1 MGFMYQQPEDINAEP
16 SEVMTPEVW
25 VDVPTKPNKTEQLV
39 KLSIEEESLQDELDE
54 VQQELRHEF
63 HILQQQ
69 LGGEGEISLR
79 IPQESTGHGAVFLED
94 GLEFPLQT
102 LFNQD
107 HLSFEHFP
115 VQNIYDKEAIR
126 KALESM
132 EDEQD
137 FGESTDNVAV
147 IEKEQFDDILLTNY
161 LKNSLKGS
169 DSESAILLKSLP
181 KPMSANFR
189 ENNHEEREPR
199 NFRPSSEENRID
211 DNFEKEELVL
221 VPYNSTVYIPVEEME
236 TINFGDSTERNSLD
250 IENR

>member
-1 MGFMYQQPEDINAEP
+1 MYQQPEDIDAEP
-16 SEVMTPEVW
+16 SEVITPEVW
-25 VDVPTKPNKTEQLV
+25 VDLPIKPNKTEQLE
-39 KLSIEEESLQDELDE
+39 KLNIEEESLQEELDE
-54 VQQELRHEF
+54 VQQELRQEL

-79 IPQESTGHGAVFLED
+79 IPHEGTAHGEAFLED
-94 GLEFPLQT
+94 GLEFPLQS

-147 IEKEQFDDILLTNY
+147 IEKEQFDDILLANY
-161 LKNSLKGS
+161 LKNSLKES
-169 DSESAILLKSLP
+169 DSESAMLLKSLP
-181 KPMSANFR
+181 KPISTNFR

-199 NFRPSSEENRID
+199 NFQSSEENSLD
-211 DNFEKEELVL
+211 ENLKKEELAL

-236 TINFGDSTERNSLD
+236 TINVGDSTERISLD